1 MRRIMSLP
9 APSSDTQ
16 QSAHAWAAEH
26 LQSIL
31 SSPLSDTDWPL
42 LASKALEFLSP
53 QKQEEIINWY
63 RYTVETIQARDPAA
77 HGLKQ
82 HSLIFF
88 ASTQVAIFHKLSREL
103 WPINKDMALLLMD
116 VGKVLTGAEIPP
128 TARIG
133 NGVIFDHGM
142 TTVGATAIIGDS
154 CVILPSALGNRG
166 STLPNERR
174 HPLLED
180 YVTVGINSTVL
191 GRIEI
196 GMFAVIG
203 AGSLVTE
210 SAPPFSVVVG
220 QNEVLGFRDPFDRG
234 GRTLKVNELIPDAPE
249 QKRYSLKTDRNLLNQ
264 AAKTLDQQLTAEHIQ
279 KYGPV
284 GHYRDTLP
292 ITWPTRT
299 IAFSH
304 QLQQFKAEK
313 NSANTDLFLA
323 LQKQASESCR

>member
-1 MRRIMSLP
+1 MSFA

-16 QSAHAWAAEH
+16 LSAHAWAADH
-26 LQSIL
+26 LHSIF
-31 SSPLSDTDWPL
+31 SSPFRDTNWPL
-42 LASKALEFLSP
+42 LVSKALGLLDP
-53 QKQEEIINWY
+53 AKQEEIINWY

-88 ASTQVAIFHKLSREL
+88 ASTQVAILHKLSHEL
-103 WPINKDMALLLMD
+103 WPINKDMAFLLMD
-116 VGKVLTGAEIPP
+116 VGKVLTGIEMPP
-128 TARIG
+128 PVRVG

-142 TTVGATAIIGDS
+142 TVVGATAIIGDH
-154 CVILPSALGNRG
+154 CLIMPSALGNRG

-196 GMFAVIG
+196 GMFSVIG
-203 AGSLVTE
+203 ARSLVTQ
-210 SAPPFSVVVG
+210 STPPFSVVVG
-220 QNEVLGFRDPFDRG
+220 QNEVLGFRNPFDSSDK
-234 GRTLKVNELIPDAPE
+234 TIKVSELVEGAPE
-249 QKRYSLKTDRNLLNQ
+249 KNRYSLKADRDLLNQ
-264 AAKTLDQQLTAEHIQ
+264 AARVLDQDLTAKHIQ
-279 KYGPV
+279 RYGRV

-299 IAFSH
+299 IAFLN
-304 QLQQFKAEK
+304 QLEQFNAEK
-313 NSANTDLFLA
+313 NNINKDLFLV
-323 LQKQASESCR
+323 LYQQASELER

>member
-1 MRRIMSLP
+1 MSLP
-9 APSSDTQ
+9 APSGDTQ
-16 QSAHAWAAEH
+16 LSAHAWAAEH

-31 SSPLSDTDWPL
+31 SSPFRDTDWPR
-42 LASKALEFLSP
+42 LASKALELLAP
-53 QKQEEIINWY
+53 QKQEEVINWY

-82 HSLIFF
+82 HSLIYF
-88 ASTQVAIFHKLSREL
+88 ASTQLALIHKLSHEL
-103 WPINKDMALLLMD
+103 WPMNRDAALLLMD
-116 VGKVLTGAEIPP
+116 IGKVLTGAEIPP

-142 TTVGATAIIGDS
+142 TVVGATAIIGDS

-166 STLPNERR
+166 TTLPNERR

-249 QKRYSLKTDRNLLNQ
+249 QRRYSLKTDKALLNE
-264 AAKTLDQQLTAEHIQ
+264 AAKILNKRLTAEHVQ
-279 KYGPV
+279 RYGPV
-284 GHYRDTLP
+284 GHYCDTLP

-299 IAFSH
+299 IALT
-304 QLQQFKAEK
+304 QELAQFNAEK
-313 NSANTDLFLA
+313 NSANTDMFPA
-323 LQKQASESCR
+323 LQQQASKLCR